1 MWSALCGFEPLPHEL
16 IDISTMRGV
25 DRGVMKLVRRLLQ
38 RDPALRPT
46 PRQLLSERLF
56 QARGVTTT
64 QVSQGSNISHGSA
77 GSGHLIIQE

>member
-1 MWSALCGFEPLPHEL
+1 MWLFRVPLL
-16 IDISTMRGV
+16 R
-25 DRGVMKLVRRLLQ
+25 LQVRRLLQ

-64 QVSQGSNISHGSA
+64 QVS
-77 GSGHLIIQE
+77 